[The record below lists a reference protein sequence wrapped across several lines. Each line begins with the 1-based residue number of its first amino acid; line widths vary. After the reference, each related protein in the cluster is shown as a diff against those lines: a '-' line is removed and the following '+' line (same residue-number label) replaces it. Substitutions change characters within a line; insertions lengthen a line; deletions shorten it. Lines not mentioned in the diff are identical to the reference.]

1 MKKHRHFFKTRAFI
15 FRMIPAFII
24 ISLYPSTGKSQAVT
38 YKFTNFSMGNTGA
51 LSFTTNNFTSIGIGA
66 DNIIWAGSQYGGLYY
81 MEDDGIETWLKSNML
96 TNVFIND
103 IANDPDGGIWIAQS
117 GTTSSGGNSNL
128 GGALNYLPNKY
139 AVDMKVYTIPGAVN
153 DGNLF
158 SRNVRSVYVDQSYSS
173 AVGKL
178 PRVWIAQ
185 GTYITNFNTQRGG
198 VNFGMNPQ
206 NPFTIRNVQGFS
218 ILSNTPICESVD
230 GNGTEVWVGVRQ
242 NQGRSQILRYKFNGD
257 LIQEYNHLNTTA
269 LPNGFFPNAIHFD
282 KFGYKWIGLREG
294 GLRVV
299 TPSVPAEWIP
309 VNMPAIFP
317 PGTQINHN
325 AITSDDLGNVYI
337 GTSNG
342 LIIFKSQDY
351 FGTHPAN
358 PDGYTRI
365 TTEQGLVNNNVRGM
379 AFDAKHKRLI
389 IATAGGISFL
399 NTRPDN
405 IVGTVFNASAGL
417 DAASRT
423 GSDFL
428 KLIPSQG
435 FTVKLLD
442 GNTVVDEKTINGT
455 AVYELENAND
465 EKTYSIEIVYDR
477 KGGKNLTYQLS
488 DIKNQSFVP
497 PVLVPDSIL
506 GELDSLKPKMALQC
520 FDLSL
525 LFGIKIPKICKI
537 GGFNITGYD
546 NAGTRF
552 RESESLTEDEILQL
566 NNLANYLASLHAANK
581 MGGLA
586 NELETEGFANIV
598 EFLQYL
604 LEEIALGQAVKK
616 YVPGDKDPL
625 FESGLSEEM
634 EAMMLGN
641 LKLFKEVGIAKLK
654 QTISKYPGDAE
665 VKKNLDVSL
674 TILND
679 ALGLLIELVESGKNR
694 TVFET
699 LFAQLKKV
707 LAQFA
712 VHGSHKLFYLD
723 NRHASLVPLTSNQS
737 LNKISALDFKTVYDN
752 VNNPGTESLVGVAQ
766 TQLDD
771 KKKLIENAALLANVS
786 GAAGDIS
793 DAASKLALIP
803 GGQIAG
809 GIFKALAIG
818 AKFVKGTA
826 ILTGSVIGFTGC
838 AEIRDSSEKIRY
850 RAGFESGGGG
860 GGSPAAL
867 NQLEYTNL
875 SHGVL
880 NNADSVTARAT
891 RLNQHLLQLNGFY
904 QSGTWQPVPFGSSY
918 KAFRKTDSLLTD
930 AISAALLQL
939 QPYLEDAF
947 QNISGF
953 EPLYQVTIDSFLEK
967 KTQYNQSLMYRT
979 LAWMHFDNRSTEAPG
994 LDSLVKELM
1003 VIHDSLANRIALLTS
1018 IIEGSDA
1025 VGGAYLEKTDWA
1037 YNHSHAPGSSGSVN
1051 FTFKN
1056 VGPVA
1061 MQNVHFLMEPLT
1073 AGFTL
1078 NTPDSVFGGTVAPG
1092 NTIQYTFNFTSPQN
1106 DSLGQYHLLI
1116 HSDNGRTPEV
1126 LGYMI
1131 VVNPNKVFSVQDG
1144 NWNNPNTWHN
1154 GIVPLPTNDVQ
1165 IGHKVTA
1172 NVDASCKS
1180 ILVTLDGGDLQV
1192 LPGKKLTI
1200 LQ

>member
-1 MKKHRHFFKTRAFI
+1 MVKPRHNLINRTFL
-15 FRMIPAFII
+15 FRLIPAMVAFVFY
-24 ISLYPSTGKSQAVT
+24 LTPAQSQLVT
-38 YKFTNFSMGNTGA
+38 YNFTNFSMGTTGA

-81 MEDDGIETWLKSNML
+81 MEDDGIETWLKSGML

-158 SRNVRSVYVDQSYSS
+158 SRNVRSVYVDPSYSS
-173 AVGKL
+173 AIGKL

-198 VNFGMNPQ
+198 INFGMNPQ

-257 LIQEYNHLNTTA
+257 LIEEFNHLNTTA

-299 TPSVPAEWIP
+299 TPSVPGEWFT

-342 LIIFKSQDY
+342 LVIFKSQDY

-358 PDGYTRI
+358 PDGYTRL
-365 TTEQGLVNNNVRGM
+365 TTEQGLVNNNVKGM
-379 AFDAKHKRLI
+379 AFDVKHKRLV

-405 IVGTVFNASAGL
+405 IVGTVFNAAAVL
-417 DAASRT
+417 DETARQ
-423 GSDFL
+423 GSDL
-428 KLIPSQG
+428 KKSTPPLG

-442 GNTVVDEKTINGT
+442 GNTVVDEKNINGT
-455 AVYELENAND
+455 PVYELENAND
-465 EKTYSIEIVYDR
+465 QKTYSIEIVYDR
-477 KGGKNLTYQLS
+477 KDAKNLKYQLS
-488 DIKNQSFVP
+488 GIKNQSFVP
-497 PVLVPDSIL
+497 AVLVPDSLL
-506 GELDSLKPKMALQC
+506 GELDSLKPKMAKQC
-520 FDLSL
+520 FDMSL
-525 LFGIKIPKICKI
+525 LFGIKIPNIC
-537 GGFNITGYD
+537 GEGFNISGYD

-552 RESESLTEDEILQL
+552 RESDNLTEDEKLQL
-566 NNLANYLASLHAANK
+566 NNLANYLTVLQAANK

-586 NELETEGFANIV
+586 KELDAEGLANLI
-598 EFLQYL
+598 ELILFG
-604 LEEIALGQAVKK
+604 LEELKITKALKE
-616 YVPGDKDPL
+616 YVPADKNPL
-625 FESGLSEEM
+625 FESGLNEEVEKIM
-634 EAMMLGN
+634 VGN
-641 LKLFKEVGIAKLK
+641 LKILKEGSVATLK
-654 QTISKYPGDAE
+654 QVIAKYPGNAE
-665 VKKNLDVSL
+665 VKKNLEASL

-679 ALGLLIELVESGKNR
+679 ALDIMINLVENGKNR
-694 TVFET
+694 AVFET
-699 LFAQLKKV
+699 LFGQLKKV
-707 LAQFA
+707 VAQFGA
-712 VHGSHKLFYLD
+712 AQFHEEFYLEA
-723 NRHASLVPLTSNQS
+723 RHANLVPTTSNQS
-737 LNKISALDFKTVYDN
+737 LNKASGLNFSTVFDN
-752 VNNPGTESLVGVAQ
+752 VYNPGTESLVGVAQ
-766 TQLDD
+766 TQLDE
-771 KKKLIENAALLANVS
+771 KKKQMETAALIANVS
-786 GAAGDIS
+786 GSAADIS
-793 DAASKLALIP
+793 NAASALALIP
-803 GGQIAG
+803 GGQLAG

-826 ILTGSVIGFTGC
+826 LLTGTAVGFTGSK
-838 AEIRDSSEKIRY
+838 EIRDSSEKIRF

-860 GGSPAAL
+860 GGAPPTMDILAQ
-867 NQLEYTNL
+867 NTL

-880 NNADSVTARAT
+880 SEADSVTARAT
-891 RLNQHLLQLNGFY
+891 RLNQQLLQLNGFY
-904 QSGTWQPVPFGSSY
+904 QSGTWQPVLFGNSY
-918 KAFRKTDSLLTD
+918 KTWRKTDSLLTD
-930 AISAALLQL
+930 AISAALLPL

-947 QNISGF
+947 QRINGF
-953 EPLYQVTIDSFLEK
+953 ENLYRVTIDTFLEK
-967 KTQYNQSLMYRT
+967 KTQYNRALFYRT
-979 LAWMHFDNRSTEAPG
+979 LAWMHVDDRTTEAPG
-994 LDSLVKELM
+994 LDSLVKELII
-1003 VIHDSLANRIALLTS
+1003 IHDSLANRIALLTT
-1018 IIEGSDA
+1018 IIKNSDA
-1025 VGGAYLEKTDWA
+1025 VAGAYLEKTNWA

-1061 MQNVHFLMEPLT
+1061 MQNVRFLMEPLT

-1092 NTIQYTFNFTSPQN
+1092 ATIQYTFQFTSPQN
-1106 DSLGQYHLLI
+1106 DSLGRYHLKL
-1116 HSDNGRTPEV
+1116 HADNGRTPEV
-1126 LGYMI
+1126 TGSLI
-1131 VVNPNKVFSVQDG
+1131 VVNPNKVFTVKDG
-1144 NWNNPNTWHN
+1144 NWSNPATWHN
-1154 GIVPLPTNDVQ
+1154 GTVPLNSNDVQ
-1165 IGHKVTA
+1165 VGHKVSA
-1172 NVDASCKS
+1172 DVNVNCKS
-1180 ILVTLDGGDLQV
+1180 LMVTLSGDLQV
-1192 LPGKKLTI
+1192 LPGKKVSI
-1200 LQ
+1200 QQ